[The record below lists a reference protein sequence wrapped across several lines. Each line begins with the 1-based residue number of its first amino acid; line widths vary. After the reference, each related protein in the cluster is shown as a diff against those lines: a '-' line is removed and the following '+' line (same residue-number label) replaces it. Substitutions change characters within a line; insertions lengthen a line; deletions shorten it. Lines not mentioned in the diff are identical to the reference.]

1 VKTAKKKSFGSGIS
15 ICGSVKT
22 NQAAGKIS
30 EPVINVTKRIL
41 NCQLVIG
48 HAKIGDLLRRNRAK
62 IKHETQP

>member
-41 NCQLVIG
+41 NCRQDIG
-48 HAKIGDLLRRNRAK
+48 HAGPGDL
-62 IKHETQP
+62 